1 MSEEPS
7 SDSDNGPGRPVPPP
21 RPPPPPPPRTP
32 ESRTGLAE
40 EPAEETTNSGPAE
53 EQPVKVPTRTL
64 ACLNDGTCNP
74 TVGSCSLLPTHPLGC
89 QGRLKGRQQPHSAQ
103 HARQHAATQTFPM
116 PLKQDAVT
124 GEMVAEG
131 AEFPS
136 KLAFHSTLASLQEKI
151 KRRVFVTRSDSTNFT
166 AKCGCTSGCGFG
178 ISAGVQ
184 GKGSGKWRVSK
195 SSPHSLSCTGL
206 PADAKAHALTSSMV
220 APVVYDI
227 YRADPKKTSWKMVQT
242 LLGPYLVGHPPPDPP
257 PSHLPYILAQLTTS
271 AARLFER
278 PAHPN
283 SASA

>member
-1 MSEEPS
+1 
-7 SDSDNGPGRPVPPP
+7 
-21 RPPPPPPPRTP
+21 
-32 ESRTGLAE
+32 
-40 EPAEETTNSGPAE
+40 
-53 EQPVKVPTRTL
+53 
-64 ACLNDGTCNP
+64 
-74 TVGSCSLLPTHPLGC
+74 
-89 QGRLKGRQQPHSAQ
+89 
-103 HARQHAATQTFPM
+103 M

-136 KLAFHSTLASLQEKI
+136 KLAFLSTLASHQEKI
-151 KRRVFVTRSDSTNFT
+151 NRRIFVTRSDPTNFT

-195 SSPHSLSCTGL
+195 SSPHTLSCTGL
-206 PADAKAHALTSSMV
+206 PADANAHALTSSMV
-220 APVVYDI
+220 APVVYDM

-242 LLGPYLVGHPPPDPP
+242 LLGPYLVGHPPPPHPP